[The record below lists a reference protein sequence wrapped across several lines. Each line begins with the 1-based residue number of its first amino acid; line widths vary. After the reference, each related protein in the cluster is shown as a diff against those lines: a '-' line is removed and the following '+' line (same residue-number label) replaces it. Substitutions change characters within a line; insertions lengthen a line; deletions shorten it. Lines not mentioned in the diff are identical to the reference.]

1 MSQTKELFMMADDGT
16 INYWLDN
23 AKGKDKMPE
32 KPQKPKTFQERFWW
46 ASPTALIEIGEFGF
60 EKKQEGAKSERER
73 IHQDIAEMQNP
84 YPKDVF
90 ISEKYDSWRQAW
102 GICHKKVME
111 LI

>member
-1 MSQTKELFMMADDGT
+1 
-16 INYWLDN
+16 
-23 AKGKDKMPE
+23 MPE
-32 KPQKPKTFQERFWW
+32 KPKVHFQVKCDNL
-46 ASPTALIEIGEFGF
+46 PLCGF
-60 EKKQEGAKSERER
+60 EGRCSASNDWYMVDCSDCLDKNLTYLKWKREGAKAERER

-102 GICHKKVME
+102 DICHKKVME

>member
-1 MSQTKELFMMADDGT
+1 
-16 INYWLDN
+16 
-23 AKGKDKMPE
+23 MPE
-32 KPQKPKTFQERFWW
+32 NPQKPAFQRIEKYDLAYLADLVCDSDVER
-46 ASPTALIEIGEFGF
+46 IGEALVDA
-60 EKKQEGAKSERER
+60 EQAGAKAERER

-102 GICHKKVME
+102 DICHKKVME